1 MGRVLDV
8 DYARQR
14 KATPKVGQSQ
24 TSSYVA
30 SMWLCGV
37 CGGGSQTRLDG
48 SKIRSHKATSTWAE
62 FPARRIGKD
71 FFFCPRQRDL
81 RSHALEHAS
90 RHQHERHF
98 VVGARG
104 RIKLLER

>member
-48 SKIRSHKATSTWAE
+48 SKTVPTKQHQLGLNSQRVALEEIFFLSTPARSSVARSRAR
-62 FPARRIGKD
+62 FPAPALAA
-71 FFFCPRQRDL
+71 FCSWRVRPHQA
-81 RSHALEHAS
+81 SCAL
-90 RHQHERHF
+90 
-98 VVGARG
+98 
-104 RIKLLER
+104 